1 MAIFLNILFLVL
13 GMFFLIKGADFFV
26 SGASV
31 VAKRLKVPSMF
42 IGLTIVALGTSLPEL
57 SVSITSAISNNIDMS
72 VANIVGSN
80 LFNMLFIL
88 GLVAVFAP
96 VTMDKTTNK
105 IDFPFLIA
113 ITGVLF
119 LFGLDTLLDGAEKN
133 MLSRT
138 ESVLLIVLLVLY
150 LSILIFNANRTHK
163 RMVKQELYLNKKSLG
178 ENNEEQVKE
187 EKTEKELKVWQIVL
201 YLILGLAAVIFGG
214 ECVSTTASYLAV
226 KMGMSEALVGLTI
239 VAFGTSLPE
248 LVTSVVAAK
257 KGENDLALGNVV
269 GSSIMNISLILG
281 SVGLIAQAPI
291 SSVILTDMIILF
303 VTTIIFVVCC
313 LHKGKIGRGEG
324 IFFMAMYIA
333 YIAFAI
339 VRNYCF

>member
-13 GMFFLIKGADFFV
+13 GMVLLIKGADFFV
-26 SGASV
+26 SGASA

-42 IGLTIVALGTSLPEL
+42 IGLTIVSLGTSLPEL

-72 VANIVGSN
+72 VGNIVGSN
-80 LFNMLFIL
+80 LFNMLFVL
-88 GLVAVFAP
+88 GLVALFNP
-96 VTMDKTTNK
+96 VHMDKSTNK

-113 ITGVLF
+113 ITGILM
-119 LFGLDTLLDGAEKN
+119 LFGLDTFLDGASKN

-138 ESVLLIVLLVLY
+138 ESILLLVILVLY

-163 RMVKQELYLNKKSLG
+163 RMVKQELYMNRQSLK
-178 ENNEEQVKE
+178 EKDEEVKE
-187 EKTEKELKVWQIVL
+187 VSQEKELKVWQIIL
-201 YLILGLAAVIFGG
+201 YIVLGLGAVVFGG
-214 ECVSTTASYLAV
+214 ECVSTTASYLAI
-226 KMGMSEALVGLTI
+226 KMGMSKALVGLTI

-248 LVTSVVAAK
+248 LVTSVVASK
-257 KGENDLALGNVV
+257 KGEKDLALGNVV
-269 GSSIMNISLILG
+269 GSNIMNIALILG

-291 SSVILTDMIILF
+291 STAILTDLIILF
-303 VTTIIFVVCC
+303 VSTIIFVVCC
-313 LHKGKIGRGEG
+313 LHRGKISRGEG
-324 IFFMAMYIA
+324 ILFVCMYVA

>member
-13 GMFFLIKGADFFV
+13 GMVLLIKGADFFV
-26 SGASV
+26 SGASA

-42 IGLTIVALGTSLPEL
+42 IGLTIVSLGTSLPEL

-72 VANIVGSN
+72 VGNIVGSN

-88 GLVAVFAP
+88 GLVALFNP
-96 VTMDKTTNK
+96 VHMDKSTNK

-113 ITGVLF
+113 ITGILM
-119 LFGLDTLLDGAEKN
+119 LFGLDTFLDGASKN

-138 ESVLLIVLLVLY
+138 ESILLLVILVLY

-163 RMVKQELYLNKKSLG
+163 RMVKQELYMNRQSLK
-178 ENNEEQVKE
+178 EKDEEVKE
-187 EKTEKELKVWQIVL
+187 VSQEKELRVWQIIL
-201 YLILGLAAVIFGG
+201 YIVLGLGAVVFGG
-214 ECVSTTASYLAV
+214 ECVSTTASYLAI

-248 LVTSVVAAK
+248 LVTSVVASK

-269 GSSIMNISLILG
+269 GSNIMNIALILG

-291 SSVILTDMIILF
+291 STAILTDLIILF
-303 VTTIIFVVCC
+303 VSTIIFVVCC
-313 LHKGKIGRGEG
+313 LHRGKISRGEG
-324 IFFMAMYIA
+324 ILFVCMYVA